1 MATHIF
7 RGNDKDQAYR
17 DMQAMV
23 GKDVFIIREFT
34 DAAGLYCIEAAPKVS
49 PSSIRENA
57 IPQTA
62 KPSTIAKPSNIER
75 FTISQLLSQLR
86 QAGFA
91 EPTLRQFM
99 YWVKRQNDENPEI
112 NKNQP
117 KDIALQ
123 KFAEY
128 LDQQKVVAPI
138 EDAPQHAV
146 LLVGP
151 PGSGKTVTTTKLCAR
166 ALMQGETVDFV
177 TLDCV
182 RTGGVEHA
190 KSLTSFLEIDL
201 IELKDAQKFSTWLDR
216 YSKNVN
222 QNVTFIDSLSTNIY
236 DMEDMRWLLDY
247 MEAAEQN
254 DVKVEPI
261 LVLSAT
267 TDATTIGDYATTFK
281 SMGIDRVILTCWDI
295 ASKPAATFSAVI
307 DAGLKI
313 AMISDSPYLS
323 GGTEKLDSLSLATK
337 LATKKGMPAWL
348 SQIGKLK

>member
-7 RGNDKDQAYR
+7 RGNDKDEAYR
-17 DMQAMV
+17 DMNAMV
-23 GKDVFIIREFT
+23 GEDVFIIREFT

-49 PSSIRENA
+49 PSSVRENA

-62 KPSTIAKPSNIER
+62 QAPTVAKPAEITR

-86 QAGFA
+86 HAGFA

-99 YWVKRQNDENPEI
+99 YWMKRQNDEDPEV

-128 LDQQKVVAPI
+128 LDQQKVVSPI
-138 EDAPQHAV
+138 DEAPQDAI

-166 ALMQGETVDFV
+166 ALMAGEAVDFV

-190 KSLTSFLEIDL
+190 KSLTEFLEIDL
-201 IELKDAQKFSTWLDR
+201 VEIENAQKFKTWLDG

-247 MEAAEQN
+247 MEAAEQT
-254 DVKVEPI
+254 DVQIEPI

-281 SMGIDRVILTCWDI
+281 SMGIERVILTCWDI

-313 AMISDSPYLS
+313 AMISDSPYLT
-323 GGTEKLDSLSLATK
+323 GGTDKLDALSLAHK
-337 LATKKGMPAWL
+337 LSTKKGMPAWL